1 MSEINENEK
10 RVVIQNDGQVVVYN
24 DNARIDANGAT
35 SRIEGYY
42 LIDDDSVMK
51 LCALQ
56 DDISYLRVN
65 TFWINRTHF
74 FSVTKHDDFDA
85 KIKEINEILTRNLH
99 ACEDREK
106 QIENLKD
113 RIVKL
118 KDRVFTLEHEIKKFN
133 STRHWWE
140 RKLKIKE

>member
-1 MSEINENEK
+1 MIEIDDNKK

-24 DNARIDANGAT
+24 DNARIDANGTT

-65 TFWINRTHF
+65 MFWINRTHF
-74 FSVTKHDDFDA
+74 FSVTKHDDFEA
-85 KIKEINEILTRNLH
+85 KIKEIGEFIDRNLQSN
-99 ACEDREK
+99 EDYEK
-106 QIENLKD
+106 QIEELKN
-113 RIVKL
+113 
-118 KDRVFTLEHEIKKFN
+118 RVFTLKYQIEKFN

>member
-1 MSEINENEK
+1 MIEINKNK
-10 RVVIQNDGQVVVYN
+10 RVVIQNDGQVAVYN
-24 DNARIDANGAT
+24 DNARIDANGTT
-35 SRIEGYY
+35 SRIEGDY
-42 LIDDDSVMK
+42 LIDDDSVLK

-65 TFWINRTHF
+65 MFWINRTHF

-85 KIKEINEILTRNLH
+85 KIKEINEFLTRHLQSS
-99 ACEDREK
+99 EDPEK
-106 QIENLKD
+106 QID
-113 RIVKL
+113 KL
-118 KDRVFTLEHEIKKFN
+118 KDRVSALEYQIEKFN

>member
-1 MSEINENEK
+1 MIEIDDNKK

-24 DNARIDANGAT
+24 NNARIDANGTT
-35 SRIEGYY
+35 SCIEGDY
-42 LIDDDSVMK
+42 LIDDDSVLK

-65 TFWINRTHF
+65 TFWVNRTHF

-85 KIKEINEILTRNLH
+85 KIKEINEWIGRNLQSS
-99 ACEDREK
+99 EDNEK
-106 QIENLKD
+106 QIE
-113 RIVKL
+113 KL
-118 KDRVFTLEHEIKKFN
+118 KKRVSTLEDQIKQFN
-133 STRHWWE
+133 TTRHWWE

>member
-1 MSEINENEK
+1 MSEINKEK

-24 DNARIDANGAT
+24 DNARIDANGTT

-42 LIDDDSVMK
+42 LIDDDSVLK

-65 TFWINRTHF
+65 LFWINRTHF
-74 FSVTKHDDFDA
+74 FSITKHDDFDA
-85 KIKEINEILTRNLH
+85 KIKEINEFLTRHLQSS
-99 ACEDREK
+99 EDSEK
-106 QIENLKD
+106 QIEE
-113 RIVKL
+113 L
-118 KDRVFTLEHEIKKFN
+118 KDRVSALEYQIEKFN
-133 STRHWWE
+133 SSRHWWE

>member
-1 MSEINENEK
+1 MIEIDENKK
-10 RVVIQNDGQVVVYN
+10 RVIIQNDGQVVVYN
-24 DNARIDANGAT
+24 DNARVDANGTT

-65 TFWINRTHF
+65 MFWINRTHF

-85 KIKEINEILTRNLH
+85 KIKEINEFLDRNLQSS
-99 ACEDREK
+99 ENNEK
-106 QIENLKD
+106 QIQ
-113 RIVKL
+113 KL
-118 KDRVFTLEHEIKKFN
+118 KDRVSTLEYQIKKFN

>member
-1 MSEINENEK
+1 MIEIDENKK

-24 DNARIDANGAT
+24 DNARIDANGTT
-35 SRIEGYY
+35 SRIEGDY
-42 LIDDDSVMK
+42 LIDDDSVLK

-65 TFWINRTHF
+65 AFWINRTHF

-85 KIKEINEILTRNLH
+85 KIKEINEFLTQDLRS
-99 ACEDREK
+99 
-106 QIENLKD
+106 
-113 RIVKL
+113 RIAEL
-118 KDRVFTLEHEIKKFN
+118 QSRVSALEYQIKKFN

>member
-1 MSEINENEK
+1 MSEINENKK

-24 DNARIDANGAT
+24 DNARIDANGTT
-35 SRIEGYY
+35 SRIEGDY
-42 LIDDDSVMK
+42 LIDDESVMK

-65 TFWINRTHF
+65 AFWINRTHF

-85 KIKEINEILTRNLH
+85 KIKEINEFLTQNLRSR
-99 ACEDREK
+99 EDHEK
-106 QIENLKD
+106 EIAELQS
-113 RIVKL
+113 
-118 KDRVFTLEHEIKKFN
+118 RVSALEYQIKKFN

-140 RKLKIKE
+140 RKQKIKG

>member
-1 MSEINENEK
+1 MIEIDENKK

-24 DNARIDANGAT
+24 DNARIDANGTT
-35 SRIEGYY
+35 SRIEGDY
-42 LIDDDSVMK
+42 LIDDDSVLK

-65 TFWINRTHF
+65 AFWINRTHF

-85 KIKEINEILTRNLH
+85 KIKEINEFLTQNL
-99 ACEDREK
+99 RS
-106 QIENLKD
+106 
-113 RIVKL
+113 RIAEL
-118 KDRVFTLEHEIKKFN
+118 QSRVSALEYQIKKFN

>member
-1 MSEINENEK
+1 MSEINKEK

-24 DNARIDANGAT
+24 DNARIDANGTT

-42 LIDDDSVMK
+42 LIDDDSVLK

-65 TFWINRTHF
+65 LFWINRTHF
-74 FSVTKHDDFDA
+74 FSITKHDDFDA
-85 KIKEINEILTRNLH
+85 KIKEINEFLTRHLQSS
-99 ACEDREK
+99 EDSEK
-106 QIENLKD
+106 QIEE
-113 RIVKL
+113 L
-118 KDRVFTLEHEIKKFN
+118 KDRVSALEYQIKKFN

>member
-1 MSEINENEK
+1 MIEIDENKK
-10 RVVIQNDGQVVVYN
+10 RVIIQNDGQVVVYN
-24 DNARIDANGAT
+24 DNARVDANGTT

-65 TFWINRTHF
+65 MFWINRTHF

-85 KIKEINEILTRNLH
+85 KIKEINEFLDRNLQSS
-99 ACEDREK
+99 ENNEK
-106 QIENLKD
+106 QIQKL
-113 RIVKL
+113 IQKL
-118 KDRVFTLEHEIKKFN
+118 KDRVSTLEYQIKKFN

>member
-1 MSEINENEK
+1 MSEINKEK

-24 DNARIDANGAT
+24 DNARIDANGTT

-42 LIDDDSVMK
+42 LIDDDSVLK

-65 TFWINRTHF
+65 LFWINRTHF
-74 FSVTKHDDFDA
+74 FSITKHDDFDA
-85 KIKEINEILTRNLH
+85 KIKEINEFLTRHLQSS
-99 ACEDREK
+99 EDSEK
-106 QIENLKD
+106 QIEE
-113 RIVKL
+113 L
-118 KDRVFTLEHEIKKFN
+118 KDRVSALEYQIKKFN
-133 STRHWWE
+133 SSRHWWE

>member
-1 MSEINENEK
+1 MSEINKNEK

-24 DNARIDANGAT
+24 NNARIDANGTT
-35 SRIEGYY
+35 SRFEGDY
-42 LIDDDSVMK
+42 LIDDESVME

-85 KIKEINEILTRNLH
+85 KIKEINEWIGRHLQSS
-99 ACEDREK
+99 EDNET
-106 QIENLKD
+106 
-113 RIVKL
+113 KL
-118 KDRVFTLEHEIKKFN
+118 R
-133 STRHWWE
+133 S
-140 RKLKIKE
+140 

>member
-1 MSEINENEK
+1 MSEINKEK

-24 DNARIDANGAT
+24 DNARIDANGTT

-42 LIDDDSVMK
+42 LIDDDSVLK

-65 TFWINRTHF
+65 LFWINRSHF
-74 FSVTKHDDFDA
+74 FSITKHDDFDA
-85 KIKEINEILTRNLH
+85 KIKEINEFLTLH
-99 ACEDREK
+99 LQSSEDSEK
-106 QIENLKD
+106 QIEE
-113 RIVKL
+113 L
-118 KDRVFTLEHEIKKFN
+118 KDRVSALEYQIKKFN
-133 STRHWWE
+133 SSRHWWE

>member
-1 MSEINENEK
+1 MSEINEK

-24 DNARIDANGAT
+24 DNARIDANGTT

-42 LIDDDSVMK
+42 LIDDDSVLK

-65 TFWINRTHF
+65 LFWINRTHF
-74 FSVTKHDDFDA
+74 FSITKHDDFDA
-85 KIKEINEILTRNLH
+85 KIKEINEFLTRHLQSS
-99 ACEDREK
+99 EDHEK
-106 QIENLKD
+106 QIEELKN
-113 RIVKL
+113 
-118 KDRVFTLEHEIKKFN
+118 RVFTLEYQIEKFN
-133 STRHWWE
+133 SSRHWWE

>member
-1 MSEINENEK
+1 MIEINKNK
-10 RVVIQNDGQVVVYN
+10 RVVIQNDGQVAVYN
-24 DNARIDANGAT
+24 DNARIDANGTT
-35 SRIEGYY
+35 SRIEGDY
-42 LIDDDSVMK
+42 LIDDDSVLK

-65 TFWINRTHF
+65 MFWINRTHF

-85 KIKEINEILTRNLH
+85 KIKEINEFLTRHLQSS
-99 ACEDREK
+99 EDSEN
-106 QIENLKD
+106 QID
-113 RIVKL
+113 KL
-118 KDRVFTLEHEIKKFN
+118 KDRVSALEYQIEKFN

>member
-1 MSEINENEK
+1 MIEIDENKK
-10 RVVIQNDGQVVVYN
+10 RVIIQNDGQVVVYN
-24 DNARIDANGAT
+24 DNARVDANGTT

-65 TFWINRTHF
+65 MFWINRTHF
-74 FSVTKHDDFDA
+74 FSITKHDDFDA
-85 KIKEINEILTRNLH
+85 KIKEINEFLDRNLQSS
-99 ACEDREK
+99 ENNEK
-106 QIENLKD
+106 QIQ
-113 RIVKL
+113 KL
-118 KDRVFTLEHEIKKFN
+118 KDRVSTLEYQIKKFN

>member
-1 MSEINENEK
+1 MKEVNENK
-10 RVVIQNDGQVVVYN
+10 RVIIQNDGQVVVYN
-24 DNARIDANGAT
+24 DNAKIDTNGTT

-42 LIDDDSVMK
+42 LIDDESVMK

-65 TFWINRTHF
+65 MFWINRNHF

-85 KIKEINEILTRNLH
+85 KIKEINEFLDRNLKSH
-99 ACEDREK
+99 EDNEE
-106 QIENLKD
+106 QIKELENRVSTLK
-113 RIVKL
+113 
-118 KDRVFTLEHEIKKFN
+118 HQIKKFN

-140 RKLKIKE
+140 RRLKIKE

>member
-1 MSEINENEK
+1 MIEINKNK
-10 RVVIQNDGQVVVYN
+10 RVVIQNDGQVAVYN
-24 DNARIDANGAT
+24 DNARIDANGTT
-35 SRIEGYY
+35 SRIEGDY
-42 LIDDDSVMK
+42 LIDDDSVLK

-65 TFWINRTHF
+65 IFWINRTHF

-85 KIKEINEILTRNLH
+85 KIKEINEFLTRHLQSS
-99 ACEDREK
+99 EDYEK
-106 QIENLKD
+106 QID
-113 RIVKL
+113 KL
-118 KDRVFTLEHEIKKFN
+118 KDRVSALEHQIKKFN